1 VGRMTTRRLRTTAAR
16 LLAAWLVVLALVG
29 SSVALFPAVAEVARS
44 TWADVLA
51 STRPIG
57 LLTMS
62 DGYTQVAAIALALAP
77 LLPLADVA
85 TGFRRR
91 RALLRLA
98 AVLGVV
104 AIVALTAAT
113 AGGAVPVRA
122 RLTSLTVA
130 VAVGLALG
138 ALISAALRPLLG
150 AHPAGTPG
158 PATRRLAVRSALG
171 YGAFVALVAFTSR
184 PVDSGVTPLLIRV
197 LDRLH
202 TIGFPAWLSYSAVEF
217 TANIV
222 FFVPVGLIVV
232 LLVGLRRWWCGA
244 VAGSVISG
252 SVELGQLLFL
262 PDRFASLDDLLA
274 NSTGA
279 LLGALV
285 GVVCM
290 SQRMPRTGARPR
302 PSLW

>member
-1 VGRMTTRRLRTTAAR
+1 MTTRRLRTTAAR

-29 SSVALFPAVAEVARS
+29 SSVALFPAVAKVARS

-57 LLTMS
+57 LLTMA

-98 AVLGVV
+98 AVLGVGAV
-104 AIVALTAAT
+104 VVLTVAT

-130 VAVGLALG
+130 VSVGLALG

-171 YGAFVALVAFTSR
+171 YGAFVALVTLTSS
-184 PVDSGVTPLLIRV
+184 PVDQHFTPAVIDTTYKLQNVGLPTWV
-197 LDRLH
+197 
-202 TIGFPAWLSYSAVEF
+202 SYSSVEF

-222 FFVPVGLIVV
+222 FFAPVGLIVV
-232 LLVGLRRWWCGA
+232 LLVGLRRWWWGA
-244 VAGSVISG
+244 GAGFVLSG
-252 SVELGQLLFL
+252 SVEFGQLLFL

-274 NSTGA
+274 NTTGA
-279 LLGALV
+279 LLGAVV
-285 GVVCM
+285 GVVLVGRLTRR
-290 SQRMPRTGARPR
+290 S
-302 PSLW
+302 

>member
-1 VGRMTTRRLRTTAAR
+1 MTTRRLRTTAAR

-29 SSVALFPAVAEVARS
+29 SSVALVPAVAEVARS

-57 LLTMS
+57 LLTMA

-91 RALLRLA
+91 RELLRLA

-104 AIVALTAAT
+104 AVVVLTAAT

-130 VAVGLALG
+130 VAVGLALS
-138 ALISAALRPLLG
+138 ALISAALRPLLC
-150 AHPAGTPG
+150 AHPAGTPR

-184 PVDSGVTPLLIRV
+184 PVDSGVTPLLVRL

-202 TIGFPAWLSYSAVEF
+202 TVDFPAWMSYSAVEF

-232 LLVGLRRWWCGA
+232 LLVGLRRWWWGA
-244 VAGSVISG
+244 VAGFVISG

-262 PDRFASLDDLLA
+262 PDRFASLDDVLSNTA
-274 NSTGA
+274 GA
-279 LLGALV
+279 LLGALAGVALV
-285 GVVCM
+285 G
-290 SQRMPRTGARPR
+290 QFAAGRTRT
-302 PSLW
+302 